1 MKTCLGGSSTLE
13 LLGMLVE
20 QAPTVPMLHVL
31 AFRPDFV
38 PRGHRAR
45 ISRFTLN
52 RLDRLQVEALIR
64 HLAGGK
70 SA

>member
-1 MKTCLGGSSTLE
+1 MAWLVAEAERRPVLAVYEDPGGPSTLE

-45 ISRFTLN
+45 ISR
-52 RLDRLQVEALIR
+52 R
-64 HLAGGK
+64 
-70 SA
+70 SP